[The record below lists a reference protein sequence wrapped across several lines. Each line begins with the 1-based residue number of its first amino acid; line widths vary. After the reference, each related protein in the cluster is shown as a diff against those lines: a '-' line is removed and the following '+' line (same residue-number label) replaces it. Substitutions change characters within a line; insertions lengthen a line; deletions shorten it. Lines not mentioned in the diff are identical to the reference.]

1 MASIAPLTEEQNNKL
16 KEEIEAG
23 HHGKVRDIL
32 SGTKYK
38 TAAFEPAQVNLPR
51 FPGNMRMID
60 LAIKHAKGKTGTYI
74 IEHILARNPDISAKI
89 LLMPEARLMY
99 IDAIKAIIKYTGLK
113 IDDMTNTEKGQVLLF
128 LTLIEKNKNTGLS
141 DYLASTILED
151 ARIFAKKLLESG
163 GIEPKYKNMALFY
176 IKFRIANDLLIG
188 DKLISFRN
196 LLLENGAVD
205 IVPTPNNHTGT
216 QIQINYKKR
225 INAIAAKEL
234 KYKTNIWANLEY
246 LIENGKYHDEVIAYL
261 ESNEFTDEKMN
272 MARYKHPGEEDETLL
287 EFAFYK
293 SKKDNYAQEVF
304 NFLLDK
310 PGIQTYINQL
320 RNMVMYSQYGDSEK
334 NKLRVQMLIEMAK
347 RTNLFKKE
355 ETSLDDI
362 YYILEK
368 SFYIDYEGSSA
379 NKAGP
384 QIIQP
389 LLSLMEGDVDLYHVY
404 GYHPDN
410 FMTLY
415 ELADKKYRDADGILH
430 DTYGVVDML
439 IANGGNDGSKREAAK
454 KARRRIYFV
463 PILAEFNKPVEGPL
477 RNGIPSVEADAITA
491 SKADPTLWEGFTK
504 VDEGTLKMI
513 FEPDY
518 DSAAPKK
525 NPNGTFALNPDGSQ
539 IMEITRIKPSLA
551 TTFCP
556 VCLGFTVREAGC
568 NYMHHRCIPENIV
581 DLTLYEKYKLG
592 GAIFWCTI
600 CNRIANDHGHF
611 KVSNIFGPKPNSMAN
626 NGTGDVFENDC
637 GHLGGGGILEKI
649 GRFHALREECKRLL
663 PSIGTVKRKEARL
676 LLAKAFWNAPLS
688 NYLPI
693 ATALQGAAGWAN
705 DPFPTVAAAL
715 AAVSEPI
722 YGMVGYNDADGTLL
736 PEIYNDP
743 AAPKENSVS
752 LEEINPAIQFRHIH
766 PGKPAEYPVT
776 HNDIY
781 LSLPAIFD
789 RIKYYGTNFGAVD
802 FGKCL
807 NASDAECGAIIHPRE
822 IEHILTKV
830 MADLDEPTY
839 DAYNKSFI
847 AYRKA
852 YNKKVGT
859 GAIPP
864 PPGIAVPA
872 PEVPVAAVEGI
883 AAAIEGGGS
892 VRTTRLKQHKK
903 LRRRTSKNNK
913 ISNCK
918 SRRIKHLRRI
928 GGSPENSN
936 KSTFPVLDDTYCS
949 VTLKPL
955 KNLVPLYNPH
965 TGGKRQRRTFKNKNR
980 K

>member
-1 MASIAPLTEEQNNKL
+1 MGGIR
-16 KEEIEAG
+16 EIGE
-23 HHGKVRDIL
+23 
-32 SGTKYK
+32 
-38 TAAFEPAQVNLPR
+38 
-51 FPGNMRMID
+51 
-60 LAIKHAKGKTGTYI
+60 
-74 IEHILARNPDISAKI
+74 
-89 LLMPEARLMY
+89 
-99 IDAIKAIIKYTGLK
+99 
-113 IDDMTNTEKGQVLLF
+113 
-128 LTLIEKNKNTGLS
+128 
-141 DYLASTILED
+141 
-151 ARIFAKKLLESG
+151 KLL
-163 GIEPKYKNMALFY
+163 
-176 IKFRIANDLLIG
+176 
-188 DKLISFRN
+188 SFRK
-196 LLLENGAVD
+196 LLLDNGAVD
-205 IVPTPNNHTGT
+205 IVPTANNQTET
-216 QIQINYKKR
+216 QIQTNYKK
-225 INAIAAKEL
+225 ITNAAAAKEL
-234 KYKTNIWANLEY
+234 AYRTNPWTHLVY
-246 LIENGKYHDEVIAYL
+246 LIENGKYQDSVMAYL
-261 ESNEFTDEKMN
+261 ASNEFTDAKMN
-272 MARYKHPGEEDETLL
+272 MTRYRDPGREEKITLL
-287 EFAFYK
+287 QFTFFH
-293 SKKDNYAQEVF
+293 SRPRNYAREVF

-310 PGIQTYINQL
+310 PGIQTNISQL
-320 RNMVMYSQYGDSEK
+320 RDMVRNCTREVYQYGYSEL
-334 NKLRVQMLIEMAK
+334 NELRVQMLIEMAK

-355 ETSLDDI
+355 ETSLEDI
-362 YYILEK
+362 YYILEN
-368 SFYIDYEGSSA
+368 SFHIDDEGSFA

-384 QIIQP
+384 QLIEP
-389 LLSLMEGDVDLYHVY
+389 LLLLMEGEVDLYHVY

-415 ELADKKYRDADGILH
+415 ELADKKYRDDHGVLDDIFGI
-430 DTYGVVDML
+430 VEML
-439 IANGGNDGSKREAAK
+439 IANQGNNPSKREAAK
-454 KARRRIYFV
+454 KARRRIYFI
-463 PILAEFNKPVEGPL
+463 PILAEFNKPVEGPF
-477 RNGIPSVEADAITA
+477 RDGIPSVVDAAITA
-491 SKADPTLWEGFTK
+491 SEADPTLWEGFTK

-518 DSAAPKK
+518 DSPAPKK
-525 NPNGTFALNPDGSQ
+525 NPDGTFALNPDGSQ

-568 NYMHHRCIPENIV
+568 NYMHHKCIPENIV
-581 DLTLYEKYKLG
+581 DIPLYEKYKLG

-611 KVSNIFGPKPNSMAN
+611 KVSNIFGPKPSSMAN

-693 ATALQGAAGWAN
+693 AIALQGAAGWAN
-705 DPFPTVAAAL
+705 DPFPNVAAAV

-883 AAAIEGGGS
+883 AAAIEGGG
-892 VRTTRLKQHKK
+892 RFQTTRLKQHKK